1 MAERESFVFYKDW
14 MLTLEQLTD
23 DERLVCYDA
32 IMRYVFYGEEP
43 KDRFIKIAIQQII
56 LMIDRANG
64 KWDDIRQKRSAAG
77 RLGGAPKGNQNAKNE
92 NEKQAKTNKN
102 KQNKQNKLNVNVN
115 VNDNVNVN
123 VNDNVISPID
133 KSIVDIDKEGCF
145 DFSEYSAET
154 MKGQQLMAALN
165 VDERQ
170 FAILLEEVKIQ
181 WNILD
186 KNEHQDRTD
195 FDLHLRS
202 TLLKWKDN
210 GKLEKI
216 LAANCDVMLGAGEY
230 VKDGRRTYGSGTV
243 TVPNDAPPR
252 PGGSFYWNQNRNQW
266 EM

>member
-77 RLGGAPKGNQNAKNE
+77 RLGGAP
-92 NEKQAKTNKN
+92 
-102 KQNKQNKLNVNVN
+102 NVNVN
-115 VNDNVNVN
+115 E
-123 VNDNVISPID
+123 NVISPID
-133 KSIVDIDKEGCF
+133 KSIVDIDEGGCF
-145 DFSEYSAET
+145 DFSEYHAET

-170 FAILLEEVKIQ
+170 FAILLEEVRIQ

-186 KNEHQDRTD
+186 RNEHQDRTD
-195 FDLHLRS
+195 FDLHLRN
-202 TLLKWKDN
+202 TLLKWRDS

-216 LAANCDVMLGAGEY
+216 LAANCDAALGVGEY

>member
-1 MAERESFVFYKDW
+1 M
-14 MLTLEQLTD
+14 EQ
-23 DERLVCYDA
+23 
-32 IMRYVFYGEEP
+32 
-43 KDRFIKIAIQQII
+43 
-56 LMIDRANG
+56 NG
-64 KWDDIRQKRSAAG
+64 T
-77 RLGGAPKGNQNAKNE
+77 KG
-92 NEKQAKTNKN
+92 TNGT
-102 KQNKQNKLNVNVN
+102 VNVN
-115 VNDNVNVN
+115 VNGNVNVN
-123 VNDNVISPID
+123 ENVNANVISPID
-133 KSIVDIDKEGCF
+133 KSIVDIDKGGCF
-145 DFSEYSAET
+145 DFSEYYAET

-165 VDERQ
+165 VDDRQ

-202 TLLKWKDN
+202 TLLKWKDS

-216 LAANCDVMLGAGEY
+216 LAANCDVVLGVGEY

>member
-43 KDRFIKIAIQQII
+43 KDRLTKIAIQQII
-56 LMIDRANG
+56 LMIDRTYE

-77 RLGGAPKGNQNAKNE
+77 KKHTGNQYSRNKMEQNG
-92 NEKQAKTNKN
+92 TNGTN
-102 KQNKQNKLNVNVN
+102 GTLNVNVN
-115 VNDNVNVN
+115 GNVNVN
-123 VNDNVISPID
+123 ENVISPID
-133 KSIVDIDKEGCF
+133 KSIVDIDEGGCF
-145 DFSEYSAET
+145 DFSEYHAET

-170 FAILLEEVKIQ
+170 FAILLDEVRIQ

-202 TLLKWKDN
+202 TLLKWRDS

-216 LAANCDVMLGAGEY
+216 LATNCDAALGVGEY